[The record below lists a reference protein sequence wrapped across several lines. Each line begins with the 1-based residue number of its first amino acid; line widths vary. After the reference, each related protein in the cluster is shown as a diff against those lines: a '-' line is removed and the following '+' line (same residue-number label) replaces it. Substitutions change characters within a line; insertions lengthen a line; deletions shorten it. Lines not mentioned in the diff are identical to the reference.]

1 MDQFCRGCLVRYEEP
16 TDLLQYTE
24 KNRRLFVYCTG
35 LQVKRTDTFTFQLCR
50 GCYVNM
56 KVACNFKKQS
66 RNSDR
71 LFKSYQSLKDNGE
84 SLDLSTFLK
93 NNDDSWTF
101 RFPGNSTP
109 AYQRARDDDNES
121 TTTSIRNFMNDIM
134 PEDDLPDTEARI
146 IKEVIDEEADVL
158 DDSLD
163 SHWLQ
168 DEASIDSDFRLDF
181 SFSPFSTPRPVNN
194 DRYTPK
200 KQTET
205 SNAKTKGPK
214 AISTN
219 FLESLLNKPK
229 HLENEQMP
237 KSLNNLDMPLI
248 DDRSNS
254 NSFPPITEE
263 SSQVKPS
270 IIENLNQDSMLQISI
285 KQERNLDETMDSLD
299 VVNEF
304 LKYENDNFEEAESQ
318 CTIDRNLEDALK
330 NTNNKEF
337 SLDELLVS
345 PKVMPEIKSPATPFI
360 NNLLFSEKLDI
371 DENSNS
377 SQKYKTG
384 QCIETFENVKG
395 EVDIVDEFSENIDI
409 KLEDELDIEEL
420 KTEILGEF
428 DKEASPE
435 KENNFNITNF
445 YCNMCQKKF
454 ASLRGLQRHS
464 KLKHSTKVRLPRILI
479 CDICGSQWNNRTNF
493 VRHMRRH
500 QPPALSDF
508 NCDVCKLEFC
518 TPDALKKHKRTHAGE
533 KTAGG
538 PVKKKFVCPEC
549 GATTDKASNHRV
561 HMMRHNK
568 DYKHKCPE
576 CSKGFYRLAEL
587 TVHMRYH
594 TGEKPFKCQHCP
606 KSFVRRDML
615 TKHTKHHLDLRPF
628 KCVHCNSRFINN
640 YNLKN
645 HLKQSKRCTK
655 EREVVFENQRMIDDN
670 RPKETVVISYSKKVE
685 KKKVT
690 EEIDENREV
699 TEELLENNVVA
710 EEIVEKKEVTEKREK
725 KKKCSVTIFL

>member
-1 MDQFCRGCLVRYEEP
+1 MDRFCRGCLVRYEEP
-16 TDLLQYTE
+16 AELLQYTE

-56 KVACNFKKQS
+56 KAACSFKKQC

-71 LFKSYQSLKDNGE
+71 LFKSYQGLKDNE
-84 SLDLSTFLK
+84 ENVDLSTFLK
-93 NNDDSWTF
+93 NHDDSWTF

-109 AYQRARDDDNES
+109 AYQRVRDDDNES

-134 PEDDLPDTEARI
+134 PDDDLPDTEARI

-168 DEASIDSDFRLDF
+168 DDASIDSDLRLDF

-200 KQTET
+200 KQTEIKT
-205 SNAKTKGPK
+205 EKTKEAKSISTTLLDKLLDKPDAPKFLDNFNIPK
-214 AISTN
+214 A
-219 FLESLLNKPK
+219 
-229 HLENEQMP
+229 
-237 KSLNNLDMPLI
+237 LNNLDMPLI
-248 DDRSNS
+248 DDGSNS
-254 NSFPPITEE
+254 LPPMTQE
-263 SSQVKPS
+263 SNQASKPPP

-304 LKYENDNFEEAESQ
+304 LKYESENHVEETETQ

-330 NTNNKEF
+330 NTDNKEF

-345 PKVMPEIKSPATPFI
+345 PKVTPIKSPATPFI

-384 QCIETFENVKG
+384 QCIETFENVRG
-395 EVDIVDEFSENIDI
+395 EVEIVEEFPGNIDI
-409 KLEDELDIEEL
+409 KLEDDIDLEEL
-420 KTEILGEF
+420 KTEILDEL
-428 DKEASPE
+428 DKETNQK

-454 ASLRGLQRHS
+454 VSLRGLQRHS
-464 KLKHSTKVRLPRILI
+464 KMKHSTQVRPQRILI
-479 CDICGSQWNNRTNF
+479 CDYCGSQWNNRTNF
-493 VRHMRRH
+493 VRHLKSH
-500 QPPALSDF
+500 QRSYSTNLE
-508 NCDVCKLEFC
+508 CDVCNTEFR
-518 TPDALKKHKRTHAGE
+518 TPDALNKHKRTHTGE
-533 KTAGG
+533 KYV
-538 PVKKKFVCPEC
+538 PKPNKKKFVCVEC
-549 GATTDKASNHRV
+549 GATTDKASNHAV

-568 DYKHKCPE
+568 EYKHKCPE

-587 TVHMRYH
+587 TTHMRYH
-594 TGEKPFKCQHCP
+594 TGERPFKCQHCP
-606 KSFVRRDML
+606 KSFVRRDIL

-628 KCVHCNSRFINN
+628 KCVYCKSRFLNN

-645 HLKQSKRCTK
+645 HLKTSTRCTK
-655 EREVVFENQRMIDDN
+655 DRETVAKNQREFEENTPTNTI
-670 RPKETVVISYSKKVE
+670 
-685 KKKVT
+685 VT
-690 EEIDENREV
+690 EEI
-699 TEELLENNVVA
+699 LQ
-710 EEIVEKKEVTEKREK
+710 KEVERR
-725 KKKCSVTIFL
+725 VNIVL